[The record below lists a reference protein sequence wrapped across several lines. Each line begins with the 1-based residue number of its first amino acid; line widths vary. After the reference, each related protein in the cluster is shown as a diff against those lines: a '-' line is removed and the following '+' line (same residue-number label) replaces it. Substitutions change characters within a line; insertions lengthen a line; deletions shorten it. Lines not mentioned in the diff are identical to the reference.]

1 MSDLHDRDSLR
12 DKIIGLGENSTR
24 KSYYPELQKKIK
36 ELEDREKSL
45 YELIN
50 NILDGIIIH
59 DEEGTVLAVN
69 DGMLAMYHLPDKE
82 TALQYTII
90 DYSFG
95 YEPDVVKEVFR
106 KTIGG
111 KSQIF
116 EWRARRPLDNSS
128 FESEVSART
137 ATWQG
142 KKVIIATIRDIT
154 ERLQTQLK
162 LIEREQQLE
171 CQNEEL
177 ISLNEELA
185 EQNVRIEQFNEQLK
199 IANSKAV
206 ESDRLKTAFLANM
219 SHEIRTPLNG
229 ILGFTSLLPEAK
241 NSDEAFEKYISVIQ
255 TCSNQLLTLIDDIID
270 LSKIE
275 AGMMKF
281 NPQLVNINSFLQQIF
296 AYYKNNSSNLE
307 LICDIDIQHDELTV
321 FVDQERLRQLF
332 NNLLNNAMKFTSS
345 GKITFGYHVKNQEV
359 EFYVSDTGIGIAPE
373 NTEIIF
379 EHFRQADV
387 GFTKKYRGTGLGLA
401 ICKSLLEL
409 MGGRIWVDSQL
420 DVGSTFYFTVPLSQG
435 HHAREKTNGEQSFL
449 TPDLKGQ
456 TILVAEDEEFNFMFV
471 KEILSKTKV
480 SVVIHAEDGQQAIEM
495 VEKHPEI
502 NLIFMDIKMPNMNG
516 IDATMI
522 IKKSHPHI
530 PIVAVT
536 AYAMAEDKEK
546 ALSAGCNGYVAKPIN
561 QASLFAAINQCLK
574 SKK

>member
-1 MSDLHDRDSLR
+1 MGDLQDRDSLR
-12 DKIIGLGENSTR
+12 NKIIGLGENSAR

-36 ELEDREKSL
+36 ELEEREQSL
-45 YELIN
+45 NDLIN
-50 NILDGIIIH
+50 NILDAIIIH
-59 DEEGTVLAVN
+59 DEEGVVLTVN
-69 DGMLAMYHLPDKE
+69 EGMLAMYHLPDKK
-82 TALQYTII
+82 TALQYTIM

-95 YEPDVVKEVFR
+95 YEPDIVKEVFQ

-128 FESEVSART
+128 FESEVAART

-142 KKVIIATIRDIT
+142 RKVIIATVRDIT

-185 EQNVRIEQFNEQLK
+185 EQNLRIEQFNEQLK

-241 NSDEAFEKYISVIQ
+241 NSDEAFEKYISIIQ

-281 NPQLVNINSFLQQIF
+281 NPQLLNINSFIQQLF
-296 AYYKNNSSNLE
+296 AYYKSTTSKAE
-307 LICDIDIQHDELTV
+307 LICDIESQNDELTV
-321 FVDQERLRQLF
+321 FVDQERLRQVF
-332 NNLLNNAMKFTSS
+332 NNLLNNAIKFTSS
-345 GKITFGYHVKNQEV
+345 GQITFGYRIKNQEV

-401 ICKSLLEL
+401 ICKALLEL
-409 MGGRIWVDSQL
+409 MGGRIWVESVL
-420 DVGSTFYFTVPLSQG
+420 DEGSTFYFTVPLSQELQVINNPDVE
-435 HHAREKTNGEQSFL
+435 AIFL
-449 TPDLKGQ
+449 DTELKGQ
-456 TILVAEDEEFNFMFV
+456 TILVAEDEEFNFMFI
-471 KEILSKTKV
+471 KELLSKTDARL
-480 SVVIHAEDGQQAIEM
+480 IHVLDGAKA
-495 VEKHPEI
+495 VEAVNQDLNI
-502 NLIFMDIKMPNMNG
+502 DLILMDIKMPIMNG
-516 IDATMI
+516 IDATKM
-522 IKKSHPHI
+522 IKKTHPQI
-530 PIVAVT
+530 PVIAVT
-536 AYAMAEDKEK
+536 AYAMTDDKEK
-546 ALSAGCNGYVAKPIN
+546 ALEAGCDGYLAKPIN
-561 QASLFAAINQCLK
+561 KDSLFSVINQCMNR
-574 SKK
+574 

>member
-1 MSDLHDRDSLR
+1 MGDLQDRDSLR
-12 DKIIGLGENSTR
+12 DKIIGLGENSAR

-36 ELEDREKSL
+36 ELEEREQSL
-45 YELIN
+45 YDLIN
-50 NILDGIIIH
+50 NIFDAIIIH

-69 DGMLAMYHLPDKE
+69 EGMLAMYRMPDKE
-82 TALQYTII
+82 TALQYTIM

-95 YEPDVVKEVFR
+95 YEPDVVKEVFK
-106 KTIGG
+106 KTLGG
-111 KSQIF
+111 KPQIF

-142 KKVIIATIRDIT
+142 KKVIIATVRDIT

-199 IANSKAV
+199 IANNKAV

-229 ILGFTSLLPEAK
+229 ILGFTSLLPEAR
-241 NSDEAFEKYISVIQ
+241 NSDEAFEKYISIIQ

-275 AGMMKF
+275 AGMMNF
-281 NPQLVNINSFLQQIF
+281 NPQLLNINNFMQQLC
-296 AYYKNNSSNLE
+296 AYYKSTPSKAE
-307 LICDIDIQHDELTV
+307 LICDIESRNDELTI
-321 FVDQERLRQLF
+321 FVDQERLRQVF
-332 NNLLNNAMKFTSS
+332 NNLLNNAIKFTSS
-345 GKITFGYHVKNQEV
+345 GKITFGYHIKNQEV

-379 EHFRQADV
+379 EHFRQVDV

-401 ICKSLLEL
+401 ICKALLEL
-409 MGGRIWVDSQL
+409 MGGRIWVESVL
-420 DVGSTFYFTVPLSQG
+420 DKGSTFYFTVPLSF
-435 HHAREKTNGEQSFL
+435 EKEDANVPEANKAFSVEA
-449 TPDLKGQ
+449 LKGK
-456 TILVAEDEEFNFMFV
+456 TILVAEDEEFNYMFIN
-471 KEILSKTKV
+471 ELLSKADAKL
-480 SVVIHAEDGQQAIEM
+480 IHVLDGAKA
-495 VEKHPEI
+495 VETVKQNPSI
-502 NLIFMDIKMPNMNG
+502 DLILMDIKMPVMNG
-516 IDATMI
+516 IDATRI
-522 IKKSHPHI
+522 IKKTYPQI
-530 PIVAVT
+530 PVIAVT
-536 AYAMAEDKEK
+536 AYAMADDKEK
-546 ALSAGCNGYVAKPIN
+546 ALEAGCDGYLAKPIN
-561 QASLFAAINQCLK
+561 KAALFAAINQCIK
-574 SKK
+574 